1 MTKIIAIAN
10 HKGGVGKTTTTAAL
24 GTLFAR
30 RGLRVLLVDLDAQ
43 ANLTTSLMQQEPKRT
58 IYDALRLREEL
69 PIFPIDERLD
79 IVPSSLELASVE
91 MELAAMMS
99 REYFIK
105 DLLEAVAP
113 RYDYVLLDCPPS
125 LGLLS
130 INAFVAADELL
141 IPLTAE
147 TLPFK
152 GLKTITD
159 SVKMLR
165 RRLNP
170 QLKIGGVLITR
181 WNGRKLN
188 RAIEDALR
196 ENLGELVYR
205 TKIRENITV
214 AEAPLQVQSITSYA
228 PQSNGAKD
236 YGELADEILSR

>member
-24 GTLFAR
+24 GTLFAH

-214 AEAPLQVQSITSYA
+214 AEAPLQVQSIASYA

>member
-79 IVPSSLELASVE
+79 IIPSSLELASVE

-214 AEAPLQVQSITSYA
+214 AEAPLQVQSIASYA